1 VPVGVDKA
9 WVEGER
15 VGWGDVVVVA
25 DWGVGFDLGGEGI
38 PDGGY
43 FGGGK
48 EVGDVDDTL
57 FGAVFM
63 KVGGGGTAVRVLGNV
78 EVIEVVAV
86 VKTCW
91 REEGL
96 VWVGWGYKMFWENK
110 TLSSC
115 YYRRVIEARE
125 LVSQRR

>member
-1 VPVGVDKA
+1 M
-9 WVEGER
+9 
-15 VGWGDVVVVA
+15 
-25 DWGVGFDLGGEGI
+25 
-38 PDGGY
+38 
-43 FGGGK
+43 
-48 EVGDVDDTL
+48 DDTL

-96 VWVGWGYKMFWENK
+96 VWVG
-110 TLSSC
+110 
-115 YYRRVIEARE
+115 
-125 LVSQRR
+125 